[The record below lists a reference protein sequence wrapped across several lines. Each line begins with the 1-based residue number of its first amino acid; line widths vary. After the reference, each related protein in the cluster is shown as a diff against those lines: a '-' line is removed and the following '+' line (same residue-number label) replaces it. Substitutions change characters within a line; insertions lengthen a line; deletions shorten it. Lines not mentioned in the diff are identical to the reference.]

1 MSRLR
6 LLLGIV
12 PCLAAPSFA
21 QSMPG
26 MDMKGMAM
34 PGMAMPAPSKPP
46 AHKRKAAP
54 AKAQPHHATPHDHGE
69 MAMPP
74 GHDMSS
80 MPGMDMP
87 KTPAAHD
94 MATMDGTAMAGTALQ
109 AGSSLPPPPPMD
121 HYADRFY
128 APADMERSRRQ
139 MMREDGAALQHQ
151 LLFNIAEI
159 QAQSGHDGYR
169 WDAEGFI
176 GGDINRLWIKSE
188 GEGRFREG
196 VDHAEVQALYG
207 RAIGPYYNLQ
217 LGVRQ
222 DIRPSPSRTY
232 ATIGIEGL
240 SPYRFETEA
249 ALFVSTRGDVLG
261 RIEALYDQ
269 RITQRLILQPRVE
282 LNLSAQDVPQD
293 RYGAGL
299 VDAELG
305 LRLRYEVRR
314 EFAPYVGLSWDR
326 KAGKSADYARADGDK
341 ASSTSFVVGVRGW
354 F

>member
-1 MSRLR
+1 MIHRP
-6 LLLGIV
+6 LLLGMAL
-12 PCLAAPSFA
+12 LATPSLA

-26 MDMKGMAM
+26 MDMKGMV
-34 PGMAMPAPSKPP
+34 MPAPPRAPAHHRKTPP
-46 AHKRKAAP
+46 AKPAAKAAP
-54 AKAQPHHATPHDHGE
+54 HHAMSHDHGD
-69 MAMPP
+69 MTMPM
-74 GHDMSS
+74 GHDMSQ
-80 MPGMDMP
+80 P
-87 KTPAAHD
+87 PAAHD
-94 MATMDGTAMAGTALQ
+94 MTAMDGVAMTGTALP
-109 AGSSLPPPPPMD
+109 AGNAPAPSMPMD

-139 MMREDGAALQHQ
+139 MMREDGGGLQHQ

-159 QAQSGHDGYR
+159 QAQQGHEGYR
-169 WDAEGFI
+169 WDAEGFV

-188 GEGRFREG
+188 GEGRFHDG

-232 ATIGIEGL
+232 AALSIEGL
-240 SPYRFETEA
+240 APYRFETEA

-269 RITQRLILQPRVE
+269 RITQRLVLQPRVE

-293 RYGAGL
+293 RYGVGL

-314 EFAPYVGLSWDR
+314 EFAPYVGVSWER
-326 KAGKSADYARADGDK
+326 KAGKSADYARADGDRI
-341 ASSTSFVVGVRGW
+341 SSASFVAGVRGW